1 MTNRE
6 ILLDLWKKVN
16 ECEEIPFSENS
27 YLNEDN
33 ENMMLLDDLVM
44 ISIID
49 GAVIMSYSSEMYNPH
64 QITSVYDFIY
74 KATGIRP
81 LVADSYYIFWDE
93 EKEEMEMLFGEEADN
108 MALKDRCMHV
118 FKDLLQNKNMRD
130 FLEDLDIEEMHK
142 C

>member
-16 ECEEIPFSENS
+16 ECEDIPFSEKS

-44 ISIID
+44 ISIIG
-49 GAVIMSYSSEMYNPH
+49 GAVIMSYSSEMYNPY
-64 QITSVYDFIY
+64 QITSIYDFIY
-74 KATGIRP
+74 KATGIQP

-108 MALKDRCMHV
+108 MALKDRCMDV